1 MNPKITVVIP
11 TYYRNEMLEEAI
23 RSTLDQS
30 FDNLEVIVVD
40 DSGEHHAEPVVSQFD
55 DVRYLAFDQN
65 RGAQQARTA
74 GIEEA
79 SGDYV
84 QLLDDDDVLKREK
97 FARQM
102 EVLERR
108 PEVGVVYCGVEWE
121 DGSTTLPRSEIR
133 GDVLEYVLGFRAFPC
148 ITSTMLTRRS
158 LLLELLPLRDL
169 PGGDDLS
176 LKIRLAKRTDFDY
189 VDAPLVLRRL
199 SDDSRGDV
207 LARGP
212 LEGRRILLEE
222 HADLYAEHDREV
234 LGYALAS
241 VYRREGKQRLE
252 RNRWSAAAIRSF
264 WQLNR
269 AYPGIRLDFVG
280 LLLGSILGAP
290 GVRFGRWLF
299 HRMRQTELIG
309 SPSQ

>member
-23 RSTLDQS
+23 QSIINQSLD
-30 FDNLEVIVVD
+30 DVEVIVVD

-55 DVRYLAFDQN
+55 DVRYLAFARN

-74 GIEEA
+74 GVEEA
-79 SGDYV
+79 SGEYV

-97 FARQM
+97 LARQI
-102 EVLERR
+102 EVLDQR
-108 PEVGVVYCGVEWE
+108 PEVGVIYCGVEWE
-121 DGSTTLPRSEIR
+121 DGSTTLPSPEIR

-199 SDDSRGDV
+199 ADDSRGDV

-212 LEGRRILLEE
+212 LEGRRILLDE
-222 HADLYAEHDREV
+222 HADLYTEHDPEV

-241 VYRREGKQRLE
+241 IHRREGKRQLKGKL
-252 RNRWSAAAIRSF
+252 WSGEAIRSF
-264 WQLNR
+264 WNLNQ
-269 AYPGIRLDFVG
+269 AYPGFRLDYIG
-280 LLLGSILGAP
+280 LLASSVFGAP
-290 GVRFGRWLF
+290 GVKVGQWLLR
-299 HRMRQTELIG
+299 RMKQMNMIEP
-309 SPSQ
+309 PSH